1 MLIVGLVST
10 KAEQNEIRLIA
21 HVWMVSQ
28 RSRYLATKTE
38 QHACKKEHETVQQQ
52 L

>member
-28 RSRYLATKTE
+28 RSRYLATKTD
-38 QHACKKEHETVQQQ
+38 QHACTKQPKTVQKK